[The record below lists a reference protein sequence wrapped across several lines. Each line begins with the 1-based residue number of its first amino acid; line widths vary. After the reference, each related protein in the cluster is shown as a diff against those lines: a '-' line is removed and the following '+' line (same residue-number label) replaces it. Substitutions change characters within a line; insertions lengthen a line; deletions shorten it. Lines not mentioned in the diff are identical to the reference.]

1 MLNGIMT
8 FKVAEERYGLKGGTL
23 RKRISYSSCPF
34 VEGQDYVKSGSTY
47 LITDECMEK
56 HYKLILKKA
65 RLAKAERIAHEK
77 SIANTKVDIHG
88 AIYVNEEKFISDVGK
103 YTYKEIRDILDKK
116 IQELKDPIL
125 DDSGYMK
132 YGLSISFVERLLE
145 NRKETIQ
152 TVYFSI
158 NFIFTKDE

>member
-8 FKVAEERYGLKGGTL
+8 FKEAEERYGLKGGTL

-34 VEGQDYVKSGSTY
+34 VEGKDYTKSGNTY

-77 SIANTKVDIHG
+77 SISNIKINLHG
-88 AIYVNEEKFISDVGK
+88 TIYVNEEKIISDVGK